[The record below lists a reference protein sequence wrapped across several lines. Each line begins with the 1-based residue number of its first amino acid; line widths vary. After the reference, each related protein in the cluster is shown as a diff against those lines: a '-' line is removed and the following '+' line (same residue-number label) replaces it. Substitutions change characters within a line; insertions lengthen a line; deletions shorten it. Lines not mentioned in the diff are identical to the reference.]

1 MKTKNVILGLCLA
14 VVGLLMA
21 AMPSACIKA
30 VVVIVGLVA
39 ICNGGYNLFVDYK
52 KTTIPQL
59 KTSIL
64 VKSIASI
71 VIGLVAV
78 ICPFALLKTAA
89 SIWNIVSYILAV
101 YLILFSFYGFF
112 TASKMRDSSPEERK
126 RIIKESLISLLIAVL
141 LFVIPIE
148 NVGRTFVRI
157 IGIAGLA
164 IGVVLIIIEVVVSK
178 RTVIVKAEEAVVV
191 DDSEAGTDATANT
204 ETENEAAG
212 ESSSEK
218 EETTQEK

>member
-1 MKTKNVILGLCLA
+1 MKTKNIILGICLA
-14 VVGLLMA
+14 VIGLLMA

-39 ICNGGYNLFVDYK
+39 ICGGGYNLFVDYK
-52 KTTIPQL
+52 KTTNPQL

-71 VIGLVAV
+71 VIGLIAV

-89 SIWNIVSYILAV
+89 SIWNIITYILAV

-112 TASKMRDSSPEERK
+112 TASKMRESSPEEHK
-126 RIIKESLISLLIAVL
+126 RIIKESLISLLIAIL

-164 IGVVLIIIEVVVSK
+164 IGVVLIIIEIAVSK
-178 RTVIVKAEEAVVV
+178 RTVVVKAEDAVVV
-191 DDSEAGTDATANT
+191 DDA
-204 ETENEAAG
+204 EAAT
-212 ESSSEK
+212 ESAAEPT
-218 EETTQEK
+218 EEPTQEK